1 MYLIVGLG
9 NPEKEYANTRHNVG
23 FDTVNELAKRHEI
36 EINRNKFNSLYGQ
49 GIIHNE
55 KVIILKPQTYMN
67 LSGIAVRN
75 FKDFYKIDLDKII
88 IVHDDID
95 IEEGKIKLRKIGG
108 PGTHNGMKSV
118 VHELNSTEFP
128 RIRIGTGSPDDEI
141 DLKEF
146 GVDDVNELKDYVLE
160 KIDDESRSILDEA
173 IINAAKAIE
182 EILENGI
189 DIAMNKFN

>member
-49 GIIHNE
+49 GIINNE

-95 IEEGKIKLRKIGG
+95 IEEGKIKLRKVGG

-141 DLKEF
+141 DLK
-146 GVDDVNELKDYVLE
+146 DYVLE
-160 KIDDESRSILDEA
+160 KIDNESRSILDEA
-173 IINAAKAIE
+173 IINATNAIE

>member
-49 GIIHNE
+49 GIINNE

-75 FKDFYKIDLDKII
+75 FKDFYKIDMDKII

-141 DLKEF
+141 DLK
-146 GVDDVNELKDYVLE
+146 DYVLE
-160 KIDDESRSILDEA
+160 KIDAESRSVLDKA
-173 IINAAKAIE
+173 ITNATNAIE